1 MELVRK
7 PESNQ
12 MHFIGDNG
20 LKKMTFQFIDDDF
33 AVILFADSLTIA
45 KADDEEF
52 YNQFSK
58 LFDNKYIFRDKYS
71 FSKDNIISWVSD
83 EYTGQKDD
91 IDSHNILTMI
101 RGKNYIYFDCKN
113 KDMEAKGRRNQMPII
128 YFSPLGGG
136 RYSRNV
142 NTGYSLQDD
151 IIEAFNNTMN
161 NVKIDKKGRK
171 K

>member
-1 MELVRK
+1 MELIRK

-20 LKKMTFQFIDDDF
+20 LKKMTLQFVEDDF
-33 AVILFADSLTIA
+33 AIVLFSDTVTIP
-45 KADDEEF
+45 KSVDEEF

-58 LFDNKYIFRDKYS
+58 LFDNKYLFRDNYS
-71 FSKDNIISWVSD
+71 FSKDNVISWVSD
-83 EYTGQKDD
+83 EYNGQKDD
-91 IDSHNILTMI
+91 INSHNILTII
-101 RGKNYIYFDCKN
+101 RSNNSIFFDCKN
-113 KDMEAKGRRNQMPII
+113 NKYEKEGYKNQLPII
-128 YFSPLGGG
+128 YFTPLGGG
-136 RYSRNV
+136 RYSRNMT
-142 NTGYSLQDD
+142 TGYSLQDD